1 MLEENGI
8 NMLDTMS
15 TGRLAAEGGR
25 EFMFVLGQ
33 VRSKGALQIAINPVV
48 MW

>member
-1 MLEENGI
+1 MLEKNGI
-8 NMLDTMS
+8 NMLATMNS
-15 TGRLAAEGGR
+15 GRLAAEGVR

>member
-8 NMLDTMS
+8 NMLDTMN
-15 TGRLAAEGGR
+15 TGRLAAEGVR

-33 VRSKGALQIAINPVV
+33 VRSIRASQIAINSVV

>member
-8 NMLDTMS
+8 NMLDTMN
-15 TGRLAAEGGR
+15 TGRQAAEGGR

>member
-8 NMLDTMS
+8 NMLDTMN
-15 TGRLAAEGGR
+15 TGRLAAEGVR
-25 EFMFVLGQ
+25 DFMFVLGQ
-33 VRSKGALQIAINPVV
+33 VRSKGAVQIAINPVV